1 MIPVTLD
8 VPVRAAEASQLADLI
23 FQFAENR
30 KVDAALR
37 RLLESRATQTPFESM
52 RVQWGS
58 FAPDPTANSTYYVAV
73 DGRVP
78 TLLHIALSS
87 APASGLFSGQILVG
101 RMRTPR
107 GLEVV
112 VNAIPFGPND
122 EEKILTYATQVDRAL
137 LPGPQG
143 VETLYIAAR
152 SDADTAFA
160 QFRAVQRKYGLSVA
174 AYTGAAHEGIYG
186 AIRHGWR
193 EGFALEGDHELC
205 SRSRFDASS
214 MTPEELDDKIDL
226 ARRVNGRTHDIDV
239 TFDAPGVFTK
249 PAELG
254 ERLESLRENGR
265 PVQVAFV
272 ELGCKPGVPYPT
284 KWEDMTGWPED
295 IVSSVQWKAAGK
307 PLVELRSRA
316 EELAAA
322 ARAHG
327 ALIGVVGNAAMSEE
341 VLEAIGAGAG
351 RRLWFELGE
360 GLSSDRIL
368 DLAAN
373 LRG

>member
-1 MIPVTLD
+1 M
-8 VPVRAAEASQLADLI
+8 
-23 FQFAENR
+23 
-30 KVDAALR
+30 
-37 RLLESRATQTPFESM
+37 LESRATQTPWESM
-52 RVQWGS
+52 RVYWGS
-58 FAPDPTANSTYYVAV
+58 LAPDPIAKSTYYVAV
-73 DGRVP
+73 DGRGP
-78 TLLHIALSS
+78 ALLHIALSS

-122 EEKILTYATQVDRAL
+122 EEKILTYATQLDRAL

-174 AYTGAAHEGIYG
+174 AYTGAPHEGIYG

-193 EGFALEGDHELC
+193 EGFALEGDTDIC

-214 MTPEELDDKIDL
+214 ITPEELDEKIDV

-254 ERLESLRENGR
+254 DRLQRLRENGR

-272 ELGCKPGVPYPT
+272 ELGCKPGVPYPS

-307 PLVELRSRA
+307 PLVELRSRV
-316 EELAAA
+316 EELTAA

-341 VLEAIGAGAG
+341 VLEAIGAGAN
-351 RRLWFELGE
+351 RRLWFELGD
-360 GLSSDRIL
+360 GLASSQITA
-368 DLAAN
+368 LAAS
-373 LRG
+373 LR

>member
-1 MIPVTLD
+1 MMPVSLD

-37 RLLESRATQTPFESM
+37 RMLEARAAQTPFESM
-52 RVQWGS
+52 RVHWGS
-58 FAPDPTANSTYYVAV
+58 FAPDPIANSTYYVAV

-78 TLLHIALSS
+78 ALLHIALSS
-87 APASGLFSGQILVG
+87 APASGLFHGQILVG

-112 VNAIPFGPND
+112 VNTIPFGPAD
-122 EEKILTYATQVDRAL
+122 EEKILTYATQVDRSL

-152 SDADTAFA
+152 TDADTAFA

-174 AYTGAAHEGIYG
+174 AYTGAPHEGVYG

-193 EGFALEGDHELC
+193 EGFALEGDSEIC
-205 SRSRFDASS
+205 SRSRFDASL
-214 MTPEELDDKIDL
+214 MTPEDLDEKIDI

-239 TFDAPGVFTK
+239 SFDAPGVFTK
-249 PAELG
+249 ATELS
-254 ERLESLRENGR
+254 ERLQRLRENGR

-272 ELGCKPGVPYPT
+272 ELGCKPGAPYPS
-284 KWEDMTGWPED
+284 KWEEMTGWPED
-295 IVSSVQWKAAGK
+295 IVSNVQWKAGGK
-307 PLVELRSRA
+307 PLVELRSRV
-316 EELAAA
+316 EELTAA

-327 ALIGVVGNAAMSEE
+327 ALIGVVGSAAMSEE
-341 VLEAIGAGAG
+341 VLEAIGVGAG
-351 RRLWFELGE
+351 RRLWFELGA
-360 GLSSDRIL
+360 GLQSSRITE
-368 DLAAN
+368 LAAW